1 MRSNKIDF
9 NILITYGM
17 LFFGVIIGCCIY
29 ICLCSTKEMFFSHY
43 GLEQYNISLTVLDSG
58 TLRHVLRRRISQIL
72 IFVLFSVLTSYYF
85 STIIF
90 SIGFGI
96 YYGFVICDLLVK
108 YSMFGFLYGLF
119 CFFPHYFFVFL
130 VLYLICKWNADNKKR
145 LIKYDKSMN
154 QIEYLIKIFV
164 IIILLVVSFF
174 WEIKFQK
181 NFLNYFF
188 QYLV

>member
-9 NILITYGM
+9 NTLITYGM
-17 LFFGVIIGCCIY
+17 LFFGVLIGCCIY
-29 ICLCSTKEMFFSHY
+29 TFMCSIKNIFFSHY
-43 GLEQYNISLTVLDSG
+43 GLEQYNISLTILDG
-58 TLRHVLRRRISQIL
+58 DILCPVLRRRISQIV

-108 YSMFGFLYGLF
+108 YGMFGLGYGFF

-130 VLYLICKWNADNKKR
+130 VLYLICKWNGDNTKR

-154 QIEYLIKIFV
+154 RIEYLIKIFV